1 MKHSQIQTG
10 QHSTELHICQWQA
23 VTGGIVH
30 HVTHGFVAVQ
40 DVLDN
45 NVTLKSDTVVHVW
58 KWWPAAAATNH
69 SAQQPTESA
78 SLSQSMSA
86 ESASLSQSV
95 SAESASL
102 SQSMS
107 AQSRPHASQQSG
119 QQPYQPEG
127 CQLRQG
133 CPGDIG
139 SYSAG
144 EEPGWFPEME
154 KFTAQVRYL
163 SQLWL
168 HFCGSH
174 DTIAYSARHTLCFIT
189 IIILSA
195 SPFYSSSASSS
206 SSSLLLSCFAVLIIQ
221 DCAG

>member
-1 MKHSQIQTG
+1 MLSG
-10 QHSTELHICQWQA
+10 A
-23 VTGGIVH
+23 VH

-45 NVTLKSDTVVHVW
+45 NVTLKSDTVVHIW
-58 KWWPAAAATNH
+58 KWWPTAAATKH
-69 SAQQPTESA
+69 SAHQSTESASLSQSLSAESASLSQSISAESA

-86 ESASLSQSV
+86 ESAR
-95 SAESASL
+95 L

-107 AQSRPHASQQSG
+107 AQSRPHAGQQSG
-119 QQPYQPEG
+119 QQPHQPEG

-154 KFTAQVRYL
+154 KVTAQVLYL

-168 HFCGSH
+168 HLQQQSLHNRIFCQTHISLHH
-174 DTIAYSARHTLCFIT
+174 DHHLLLF
-189 IIILSA
+189 LSA
-195 SPFYSSSASSS
+195 LP
-206 SSSLLLSCFAVLIIQ
+206 LLCLYLHPSFFPVLLF
-221 DCAG
+221 